1 MVPGGGTRTLFKYKN
16 KNRKMEILKMSSKG
30 QIVIPQQMRVD
41 LKIDEG
47 SMIAIE
53 KVNDMVMLKKVDLD
67 LVGQFKKSLE
77 DLKAGK
83 VRRVA

>member
-1 MVPGGGTRTLFKYKN
+1 
-16 KNRKMEILKMSSKG
+16 MSSKG

-41 LKIDEG
+41 LKIGEG

-67 LVGQFKKSLE
+67 LVGQFKKGLE
-77 DLKAGK
+77 DLKAGRIK
-83 VRRVA
+83 EWKG

>member
-1 MVPGGGTRTLFKYKN
+1 M
-16 KNRKMEILKMSSKG
+16 IKMSSKG
-30 QIVIPQQMRVD
+30 QIVIPLKMRND

-53 KVNDMVMLKKVDLD
+53 KVNDMVMIKKVDLD
-67 LVGQFKKSLE
+67 LVGQFKKGLE
-77 DLKAGK
+77 DLKAGR

>member
-1 MVPGGGTRTLFKYKN
+1 
-16 KNRKMEILKMSSKG
+16 MEILKMSSKG